1 MGQSRTVSE
10 INDAFNRKSPIFL
23 FFFYPRVFYAAANG
37 TPLGI
42 GWRRK
47 GQKQDWWAT
56 GPNKKFDDVFSR
68 VDTIHQRNRQTEW
81 QTPDN
86 SKDRA

>member
-1 MGQSRTVSE
+1 MPPLTGLPLE
-10 INDAFNRKSPIFL
+10 LGGAA
-23 FFFYPRVFYAAANG
+23 RV
-37 TPLGI
+37 
-42 GWRRK
+42 K
-47 GQKQDWWAT
+47 KQDWWAT

>member
-23 FFFYPRVFYAAANG
+23 FFYPRVFYAAANG

-47 GQKQDWWAT
+47 GQKT
-56 GPNKKFDDVFSR
+56 RLMGYR
-68 VDTIHQRNRQTEW
+68 TE
-81 QTPDN
+81 QEV
-86 SKDRA
+86 